1 MGICMTIKEWT
12 AIENCTIDGFSESML
27 DNVSLLEDK
36 DQILF
41 FRKLIELHRLGLYR
55 LSIKKLERIIANP
68 KDINIGIYIIIK
80 WICKYKTDNK
90 SLSQN
95 ELYDICKNVYGIDD
109 KDKLNNIWDKFKKA
123 GLLDK
128 CSCAA
133 TIKHLNVLA
142 ISATDFERRADGTII
157 YPKWGVRVII
167 YKDLYAI
174 IQFEPLT
181 KIRKGQDIPYKTF
194 SGFIKSELSNR
205 NYDNENKLWIVNSE
219 SYNEL
224 IRLLISHINDFTSEI
239 LFENSVYENIDYA
252 KELFSKWEKIA
263 SEKYGGYQLYTLINK
278 RPCAFCEGRSSK
290 TLHRLIRMK
299 YHWCRGRAYLE
310 CNGLVSMT
318 DYKHY
323 TLKDISKILNMP
335 RDDWSYIYGYFNN
348 FEDLIPHLYCRECNK
363 LLEPVNK
370 GYLAARRVYTYRCEN
385 ADCTMHNSD
394 IYINHCFEKNC
405 GNVIDSR
412 DSHKCGNGFVI
423 CNQCG
428 VCCSSQQFIARAEAG
443 LLSGRI
449 KQLFDQDGFHLDHGI
464 FFCPECGE
472 ELITGS
478 HNHNGRNIT
487 YLYCKSH
494 PHYRGVFPTR
504 RKENSELNRIL
515 KQQ

>member
-1 MGICMTIKEWT
+1 MTIKEWT

-123 GLLDK
+123 ELLDK

-133 TIKHLNVLA
+133 TMKHLNVLA
-142 ISATDFERRADGTII
+142 ISATDFERRADGTIV

-278 RPCAFCEGRSSK
+278 IPCTFCEGWSPQIS
-290 TLHRLIRMK
+290 HPLIQLK

-310 CNGLVSMT
+310 CDGLLSMT

-335 RDDWSYIYGYFNN
+335 RDNWSYIYGYFNN
-348 FEDLIPHLYCRECNK
+348 FEDLIPHLHCRECNK

-370 GYLAARRVYTYRCEN
+370 EYLAARRVYTYRCEN
-385 ADCTMHNSD
+385 ADCSMHNSD

-412 DSHKCGNGFVI
+412 DSHKCENGFVI
-423 CNQCG
+423 CNRCG

-449 KQLFDQDGFHLDHGI
+449 KQLFDQDRFHLDHGI

-487 YLYCKSH
+487 YLYCKNH
-494 PHYRGVFPTR
+494 LHYRGVFPTR